1 MSMHGNK
8 LRLFRLQ
15 LSFFGWYLL
24 TALSLGIG
32 SVFLAPY
39 VNAAVAAFYLEVSGQ
54 GYRLERYAYA
64 TAV

>member
-1 MSMHGNK
+1 MRYK
-8 LRLFRLQ
+8 
-15 LSFFGWYLL
+15 
-24 TALSLGIG
+24 TDG
-32 SVFLAPY
+32 SY